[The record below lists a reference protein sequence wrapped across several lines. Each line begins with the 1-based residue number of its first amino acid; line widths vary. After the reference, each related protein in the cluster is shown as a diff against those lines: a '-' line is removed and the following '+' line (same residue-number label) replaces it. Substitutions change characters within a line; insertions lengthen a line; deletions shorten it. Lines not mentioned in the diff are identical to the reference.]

1 MYTYTQ
7 WNVTQPSKEWNDAV
21 CSSTDGPRDYHNEWS
36 KSETERQIP
45 YDITD
50 LSNLKYDTKQRI
62 YKTETDSHI

>member
-1 MYTYTQ
+1 MECY
-7 WNVTQPSKEWNDAV
+7 SAIKRMKRCI

-45 YDITD
+45 YDITC

-62 YKTETDSHI
+62 YKTEADSHI